1 MTKLS
6 TTTSTTTD
14 TNSNKD
20 SFPFGTTVSPLNAN
34 IRNTGKVTIIS
45 ASQLESYKHNGNP
58 NIYAFSDDLTIST
71 DLQMQGVKTILVQGN
86 IIIDNNINY
95 KSGDNNA
102 SWAFIAKGGD
112 IKVAN
117 KVTNISGVFAS
128 LKETNGGN
136 ITGLENHATSNIL
149 TVDGTLYG
157 NAQELFN
164 KRTYARASNSY
175 DILTTGTVL
184 NYSNRALRNPPP
196 LLSNYLNHYKV
207 QRVVR

>member
-14 TNSNKD
+14 ANSNKD
-20 SFPFGTTVSPLNAN
+20 SFPFGATVSPLNAN
-34 IRNTGKVTIIS
+34 IRNTGTVTITS
-45 ASQLESYKHNGNP
+45 VSQLENYKHNGNP
-58 NIYAFSDDLTIST
+58 NVYSLKGKLIIENCGSNGFEMS
-71 DLQMQGVKTILVQGN
+71 GVKTVLVEGDIEFKCN
-86 IIIDNNINY
+86 TKY
-95 KSGDNNA
+95 TDNNA
-102 SWAFIAKGGD
+102 SWAFIAKRGNIIVD
-112 IKVAN
+112 KD
-117 KVTNISGVFAS
+117 VTNLSGVFVAV
-128 LKETNGGN
+128 EGGQITQTN
-136 ITGLENHATSNIL
+136 ITDKIL

-157 NAQELFN
+157 NAKELFN